1 MNISPQIAAL
11 IENAPAAFDSARAT
25 YEMAK
30 ADAEAPHDGDL
41 SDDECSLLGTAQ
53 FDAATALFLT
63 PATDFAALAYK
74 MEVFEAEEYFALID
88 ECRQPAFEALIADVR
103 RLGRL

>member
-1 MNISPQIAAL
+1 VSAAQTIAAL
-11 IENAPAAFDSARAT
+11 TEAPVGFDIARAR

-30 ADAEAPHDGDL
+30 ADAEAPHGDDL
-41 SDDECSLLGTAQ
+41 SDEECSLLGTAQ